1 VDKISV
7 LGVEFNSLTPAQ
19 AVSAALLGDV
29 AADNSA
35 FIVTP
40 NPEIVW
46 LARSD
51 AELRAALAAAALVLP
66 DGIGIIYGAK
76 ILGTQLRGR
85 VTGIGFAEALFEQLA
100 AQGKSVF
107 LLGARPA
114 VAAAAG
120 ERLAQRYSGLRLAG
134 VHDGYFTDDG
144 EVIAAINA
152 ARPDLLLVCLG
163 APKQEL
169 WIYRNRAKLAV
180 PLAAC
185 LGGALDV
192 WAGTVKR
199 APKMWQKL
207 GLEWLYRLI
216 KEPKR
221 IGRMMS
227 LPKFL
232 FAVIGERVKYGKAN
246 RT

>member
-1 VDKISV
+1 MEKIGV
-7 LGVEFNSLTPAQ
+7 LGVEFNSLTTAQ
-19 AVSAALLGDV
+19 AVSAALSKDV

-51 AELRAALAAAALVLP
+51 PELKAAIAAAALVLP
-66 DGIGIIYGAK
+66 DGIGIIYGAR
-76 ILGTQLRGR
+76 ILGTPLRGR
-85 VTGIGFAEALFEQLA
+85 VTGIGFAEECFEQLA

-107 LLGARPA
+107 LLGAKPG
-114 VAAAAG
+114 VAETAG
-120 ERLAQRYSGLRLAG
+120 EKLAKRFRGLKIAG
-134 VHDGYFTDDG
+134 IHDGYFTDDDTVIG
-144 EVIAAINA
+144 EINA
-152 ARPDLLLVCLG
+152 ANADFLLVCLG

-169 WIYRNRAKLAV
+169 WIYRNRAKLKV

-199 APKMWQKL
+199 APRALQRL

-232 FAVIGERVKYGKAN
+232 FAVIGVRLRGKN
-246 RT
+246 G